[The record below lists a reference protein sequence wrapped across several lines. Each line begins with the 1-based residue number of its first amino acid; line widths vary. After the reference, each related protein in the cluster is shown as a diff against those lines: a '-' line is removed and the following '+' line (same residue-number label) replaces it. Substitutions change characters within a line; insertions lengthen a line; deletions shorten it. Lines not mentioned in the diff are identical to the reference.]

1 MKNKKVLILSI
12 VCILVVV
19 VILGILYFTT
29 DLFKTEQQL
38 FYKYLSHTKVINY
51 DFFKQFYTL
60 NNMISKESNSSTDS
74 KDNESK
80 SSTEKDNKNSD
91 VESKKSDAKKE
102 SSKKSGSETKADN
115 NSDNNKTQSS
125 ENKVMSKTDA
135 VNKILSH
142 EISGSIPKYCIPVKA
157 VGEDYS
163 VLEKSEGSN
172 AFLCN
177 DDNKLDNGVLVELMD
192 FNGGNDSNN
201 FVIRDYNA
209 MKNGGKGLIS
219 SGSISNSGEVKS
231 K

>member
-1 MKNKKVLILSI
+1 MKKKILLPIIAVSIIACMGLISCSNNKDVSKDTAV
-12 VCILVVV
+12 
-19 VILGILYFTT
+19 TT
-29 DLFKTEQQL
+29 ESNVDSDEKE
-38 FYKYLSHTKVINY
+38 
-51 DFFKQFYTL
+51 
-60 NNMISKESNSSTDS
+60 KESNSSTDS

-135 VNKILSH
+135 VNKILAH

>member
-1 MKNKKVLILSI
+1 MKKKILLPIIAVSIIACMGLISCSNNKDTSKDTAV
-12 VCILVVV
+12 
-19 VILGILYFTT
+19 TT
-29 DLFKTEQQL
+29 ESNVDSDKKEE
-38 FYKYLSHTKVINY
+38 V
-51 DFFKQFYTL
+51 
-60 NNMISKESNSSTDS
+60 ESNSSTDS
-74 KDNESK
+74 KDNENK
-80 SSTEKDNKNSD
+80 SSTEKDNKNSA
-91 VESKKSDAKKE
+91 VESKKSDTKKE
-102 SSKKSGSETKADN
+102 SSKKSGSEAKADN

-135 VNKILSH
+135 VNKILAH

-201 FVIRDYNA
+201 FVIKDYNA

>member
-1 MKNKKVLILSI
+1 MKKKILLPIIAVSIIACMGLISCSNNKDVSKDTAV
-12 VCILVVV
+12 
-19 VILGILYFTT
+19 TT
-29 DLFKTEQQL
+29 ESNVDSDEKE
-38 FYKYLSHTKVINY
+38 
-51 DFFKQFYTL
+51 
-60 NNMISKESNSSTDS
+60 KESNSSTDS

-102 SSKKSGSETKADN
+102 SSKKSGSEAKADN

-135 VNKILSH
+135 VNKILAH

-157 VGEDYS
+157 AGEDYS